1 MMKNRFKKLLG
12 LFLFCLIE
20 VLFTPA
26 QAQVDDQGVTSSGK
40 EVDCSTIDP
49 SVDKTVNEYGKVVT
63 SPRVTRNGKLITT
76 DCGVVTV
83 SGKETGGFCIGGDT
97 TIIYEVSTSIAGTYT
112 YMWYVNGVLQGSD
125 STKLIFTFNAA
136 DTYTI
141 RCEVASGIGTSV
153 GTDEITTLITS
164 YTLPTISITGDI
176 IICSG
181 ENGTLTATSG
191 LSNYIWSS
199 NVVSATDNSATI
211 NAAGIYS
218 VTATGNHGCT
228 NNTSNTVTVSNPLV
242 TSAVTISGDNSV
254 CYDEGTTLTAS
265 ATASSG
271 ATLAYQWYKNG
282 TAITGATSN
291 TLNTGNLTDAS
302 TTFKCEVKAVIG
314 DCVSAASEASKVVTV
329 NHPIAGTVSVSADAT
344 TVCRGGNTTVRASVT
359 GNTGTLSYQWYL
371 GSSAISGATSNTYNV
386 TNIAAS
392 GTYKC
397 KVTATVNGCTA
408 TASNEV
414 TITVPTP
421 TPGTISITTDPII
434 ICYNSSAEIIATATG
449 NVGTLSYQWYNNDA
463 LISGATSSSYTTGNL
478 TATSTFKCVITA
490 TQNGCT
496 SSATTASKE
505 VVVNNPLVTSTVNIS
520 GDANVCAGS
529 TTTLTANATAS
540 TGATLTYQWYKNSSI
555 ISGATAQSYTTE
567 AINAATAYKCV
578 VTAKIGDC
586 TSAPKEASVTVGI
599 IPITLSDVTITP
611 ATADICSG
619 ATAQFTASATGSGT
633 VTYQWK
639 QASTEVATTAAF
651 TTPALTE
658 NTTYTCYATST
669 YNGCTLTKSANASV
683 VVIKPA
689 VGTISLEGG
698 TICYNTSKTLQ
709 AQATGNNG
717 SLSYQWSTGGSDIS
731 GATSASY
738 TTPSLTATTAY
749 TVNVTATVTSPITC
763 TATDSRTVTVT
774 VAVPVYDTL
783 EICACK
789 LPHTFHYSGG
799 TLTFTNAEMD
809 LHSPRIDTLTKT
821 YPIGSCP
828 DAGHF
833 TVVLWDP
840 DNVVSS
846 TSCSGIVFPNHTTS
860 TNEVLSGNTLNAV
873 EYNGYSYKVVQ
884 IGEQCWL
891 KENLRTKYKPDGTT
905 PLISATSNSN
915 ATNTYYSFSGN
926 ISFQSGCQTE
936 TIDFAEYEKR
946 FGLMYNWFTAM
957 NSNNPDYGLTN
968 YQGICPDGWH
978 IPDTTEFQ
986 TMANYV
992 GIVGEWSNP
1001 NWGVGDQISTG
1012 QHAVRLA
1019 TGCEWKSSTV
1029 PTSPGDYAASDRN
1042 SSGFSARPSGCWNN
1056 APAPGAWFA
1065 LGDWAFFWSSTR
1077 EVTGVVGGVAA
1088 YNFDLHPDW
1097 AGLSRDKNG
1106 DDQSIG
1112 RSIRCIRNE
1121 ENIIGITG
1129 TTSGDA
1135 QATCTYQAA
1144 LDGQNGVCWSTTSL
1158 PTISDSHV
1166 DFATTS
1172 GTYTTTLSPL
1182 AENTLYYVRA
1192 YVMVNGSP
1200 VYSNEMTVTA
1210 LSAPMVTTLSAV
1222 ASNTTATL
1230 KGKVTNDGG
1239 YSNTERGICWGTS
1252 ANPTLSDNVLTDTGH
1267 GVGEYSLVASPLS
1280 TGVTYHYRAYA
1291 RNAKGTVYGE
1301 DHTFDP
1307 FACGTDVVTD
1317 YEGHSY
1323 STQLYGTKC
1332 WMKANLYTTH
1342 YSDGTSIA
1350 AGTAPANPPVFHSST
1365 VVPYYYPPY
1374 KNIPVPVVDAA
1385 ARIGAWGYLYNWAA
1399 ASNGQTGEIVQG
1411 ICPNGWHLPTQAEW
1425 QSLNS
1430 LHTAKQLAATSQWEY
1445 SSVSNSPGQD
1455 VGTNNAAGFNV
1466 HGVGYYKNTNV
1477 YGDSDG
1483 STANTSHNKLYH
1495 QLSCFDHLLHSNF
1508 WCGNP
1513 GTEPVYSVFSFN
1525 SSQINYGT
1533 GHSDYAFSVRCVRD
1547 N

>member
-1 MMKNRFKKLLG
+1 M
-12 LFLFCLIE
+12 
-20 VLFTPA
+20 
-26 QAQVDDQGVTSSGK
+26 
-40 EVDCSTIDP
+40 
-49 SVDKTVNEYGKVVT
+49 
-63 SPRVTRNGKLITT
+63 
-76 DCGVVTV
+76 
-83 SGKETGGFCIGGDT
+83 
-97 TIIYEVSTSIAGTYT
+97 
-112 YMWYVNGVLQGSD
+112 
-125 STKLIFTFNAA
+125 
-136 DTYTI
+136 
-141 RCEVASGIGTSV
+141 
-153 GTDEITTLITS
+153 
-164 YTLPTISITGDI
+164 
-176 IICSG
+176 
-181 ENGTLTATSG
+181 
-191 LSNYIWSS
+191 
-199 NVVSATDNSATI
+199 
-211 NAAGIYS
+211 
-218 VTATGNHGCT
+218 
-228 NNTSNTVTVSNPLV
+228 
-242 TSAVTISGDNSV
+242 
-254 CYDEGTTLTAS
+254 
-265 ATASSG
+265 
-271 ATLAYQWYKNG
+271 
-282 TAITGATSN
+282 
-291 TLNTGNLTDAS
+291 
-302 TTFKCEVKAVIG
+302 
-314 DCVSAASEASKVVTV
+314 
-329 NHPIAGTVSVSADAT
+329 
-344 TVCRGGNTTVRASVT
+344 
-359 GNTGTLSYQWYL
+359 
-371 GSSAISGATSNTYNV
+371 
-386 TNIAAS
+386 
-392 GTYKC
+392 
-397 KVTATVNGCTA
+397 
-408 TASNEV
+408 
-414 TITVPTP
+414 
-421 TPGTISITTDPII
+421 
-434 ICYNSSAEIIATATG
+434 
-449 NVGTLSYQWYNNDA
+449 
-463 LISGATSSSYTTGNL
+463 
-478 TATSTFKCVITA
+478 
-490 TQNGCT
+490 
-496 SSATTASKE
+496 
-505 VVVNNPLVTSTVNIS
+505 TSTVNIS

-926 ISFQSGCQTE
+926 ISFQSGCKTE

-1192 YVMVNGSP
+1192 YVMVDGNP
-1200 VYSNEMTVTA
+1200 VYSNQVTVTA
-1210 LSAPMVTTLSAV
+1210 LSRPIVETMPVV
-1222 ASNTTATL
+1222 AGTTTATL